1 VPPQNFVY
9 WLTFQP
15 DTTERTKSPV
25 AVPKPE
31 SRLRFPEL
39 ALRLPPE
46 REPWMSEDQR
56 MAISDAQ
63 VSAGAFFQRSNPVK
77 LLTGNER
84 LAAIR
89 LARHFCVRRTG
100 CLQRLR
106 GVVTTAAIP
115 MATEVSKSMSIFA
128 ARSLSRASAEALS
141 CFRET

>member
-1 VPPQNFVY
+1 MRRASHRALHGRRGGAPLHCGGIKPGLLSSRTFWQASSVVKVPPQNFVY

-63 VSAGAFFQRSNPVK
+63 VSAVAFFKGV
-77 LLTGNER
+77 
-84 LAAIR
+84 IR
-89 LARHFCVRRTG
+89 
-100 CLQRLR
+100 
-106 GVVTTAAIP
+106 
-115 MATEVSKSMSIFA
+115 
-128 ARSLSRASAEALS
+128 
-141 CFRET
+141 